1 VKVRLRTAR
10 RGVARFDLAAERA
23 FERLRGKVVA
33 DRIFYAASELGDFGL
48 IWVLLGTV
56 KGLRKG
62 DDLNTALKMTAA
74 MGAESVLVN
83 GVIKSCF
90 RRTRPPWEVDRP
102 LYVRRPLTSSFPS
115 GHATSA
121 VSAAMMLSDD
131 DDWWPIYWALAA
143 VVASSRIYV
152 RIHHASDVAAGL
164 ALGVVLGVIG
174 RRLLPAAA
182 LVGADLL
189 HLHEV
194 DAGRGEDR
202 AHVE

>member
-1 VKVRLRTAR
+1 VKGRLLTAR
-10 RGVARFDLAAERA
+10 RSVASFDLAVDRA
-23 FERLRGKVVA
+23 FDHLRGRRTA
-33 DRIFYAASELGDFGL
+33 DRIFYAASDLGDFGL

-62 DDLNTALKMTAA
+62 NDLATALRMTAA

-102 LYVRRPLTSSFPS
+102 LRVRRPLTSSFPS

-121 VSAAMMLSDD
+121 VSAAMMLSEDD
-131 DDWWPIYWALAA
+131 EWWPLYVAVAA
-143 VVASSRIYV
+143 IVATSRIYV
-152 RIHHASDVAAGL
+152 KIHHASDVAAGV

-174 RRLLPAAA
+174 RRLLPAP
-182 LVGADLL
+182 
-189 HLHEV
+189 
-194 DAGRGEDR
+194 RP
-202 AHVE
+202 

>member
-1 VKVRLRTAR
+1 MKGSLRTAR
-10 RGVARFDLAAERA
+10 RGVASFDLAAERA
-23 FERLRGKVVA
+23 FERLRGKVVV

-62 DDLNTALKMTAA
+62 DDLPTALRMTAA

-121 VSAAMMLSDD
+121 VSAAMMLSEDD
-131 DDWWPIYWALAA
+131 EWWPLYWALAA
-143 VVASSRIYV
+143 VVAGSRIYV

-164 ALGVVLGVIG
+164 ALGVALGVIG
-174 RRLLPAAA
+174 RRLLPAAP
-182 LVGADLL
+182 
-189 HLHEV
+189 
-194 DAGRGEDR
+194 R
-202 AHVE
+202 